1 MAVIKHQPKKYKK
14 SDKSVGFFIEFYEF
28 YKLQGGLNFDMI
40 FAYKE
45 IIMQNELLHELEQRG
60 FLNQASNMDGL
71 NAALNA
77 GPIAAYM
84 GSDPTADSLHVG
96 HLVPVMMMRWLQK
109 YGHRPLMLVGGAT
122 GRIGDPSGR
131 DTGRP
136 MMTEELLAKNVAGL
150 KKSYS
155 KFIKFGDGASD
166 AIIVDNYDWLK
177 DYNHLDFL
185 RDYGT
190 DFTVPRMLSMESVK
204 RRLENGMTFLE
215 FNYMTFQAVDFL
227 TLYKK
232 YGCILQTCGAD
243 QWGNAI
249 MGVELIRKKLGKE
262 AFVLSTALITDS
274 AGNKIGKSAGN
285 AIWVNEDKTS
295 PYEYYQYFRNTPDD
309 LVEKFLKIFT
319 EIPLDEIARLS
330 ALQGAELNEAK
341 KVLAFAATEIAHG
354 TAAAQSAADT
364 AASLF
369 GGAGA
374 SENMPTF
381 ELEMI
386 GPMAMLDFLVVI
398 GLFPSKSEA
407 RRMVEQ
413 GGIQIDSNKII
424 DWKSTVAPADEII
437 VQKGKKT
444 FLRVLKKN

>member
-1 MAVIKHQPKKYKK
+1 
-14 SDKSVGFFIEFYEF
+14 
-28 YKLQGGLNFDMI
+28 
-40 FAYKE
+40 
-45 IIMQNELLHELEQRG
+45 MQNELLRELTARG
-60 FLNQASNMDGL
+60 FINQVSNIDALND
-71 NAALNA
+71 ALNA
-77 GPIAAYM
+77 GRIAAYL

-109 YGHRPLMLVGGAT
+109 YGHRPIMLVGGAT

-131 DTGRP
+131 DSGRP
-136 MMTEELLAKNVAGL
+136 MMTEEVLAHNIAGL

-155 KFIKFGDGASD
+155 KFFRFGDGASD
-166 AIIVDNYDWLK
+166 AIMVDNYDWMK
-177 DYNHLDFL
+177 GYSHLDFL
-185 RDYGT
+185 RDFGT

-204 RRLENGMTFLE
+204 RRLETGMTFLE

-227 TLYKK
+227 TLYKD

-249 MGVELIRKKLGKE
+249 MGIELIRKKLGKE
-262 AFVLSTALITDS
+262 AFVLSTSLITDS
-274 AGNKIGKSAGN
+274 NGKKIGKSAGN

-319 EIPLDEIARLS
+319 EIPLSEIERLA
-330 ALQGAELNEAK
+330 ALKGAELNEAK
-341 KVLAFAATEIAHG
+341 KILAYAATEIAHG
-354 TAAAQSAADT
+354 TAAADAAAD
-364 AASLF
+364 AAAALF
-369 GGAGA
+369 GGGA
-374 SENMPTF
+374 DMSNAPSVEMP
-381 ELEMI
+381 MNA
-386 GPMAMLDFLVVI
+386 PMGVVDFLCAA

-413 GGIQIDSNKII
+413 GGIQIDGVKITDPRAMI
-424 DWKSTVAPADEII
+424 APACDIM

-444 FLRVLKKN
+444 FLRVMCK

>member
-1 MAVIKHQPKKYKK
+1 MLHIGENRVIIRDIHLWGVNMK
-14 SDKSVGFFIEFYEF
+14 
-28 YKLQGGLNFDMI
+28 
-40 FAYKE
+40 
-45 IIMQNELLHELEQRG
+45 NELLQELQARG
-60 FLNQASNMDGL
+60 FINQVSNLDGL
-71 NAALNA
+71 NDALNS
-77 GPIAAYM
+77 GQITAYL

-131 DTGRP
+131 DSGRP
-136 MMTEELLAKNVAGL
+136 MMTEEILAKNVAGL

-155 KFIKFGDGASD
+155 KFFRFGDGPSD
-166 AIIVDNYDWLK
+166 AIVVDNYDWMSG
-177 DYNHLDFL
+177 YSHLDFL
-185 RDYGT
+185 RDFGT

-227 TLYKK
+227 TLFKK

-249 MGVELIRKKLGKE
+249 MGIELIRKKLGKE
-262 AFVLSTALITDS
+262 AFVLSTSLITDS

-285 AIWVNEDKTS
+285 AIWVNEEKTS

-319 EIPLDEIARLS
+319 EIPLDEIEKLS

-341 KVLAFAATEIAHG
+341 KRLAFAATEIVHG
-354 TAAAQSAADT
+354 TVAAQNAADA

-369 GGAGA
+369 GGGA
-374 SENMPTF
+374 NSANIPTSEI
-381 ELEMI
+381 EMTGDMGI
-386 GPMAMLDFLVVI
+386 LDFLVAI
-398 GLFPSKSEA
+398 KLFPSKSEA

-413 GGIQIDSNKII
+413 GGIQINGVKII
-424 DWKSTVAPADEII
+424 DPKSVIVVADEFM
-437 VQKGKKT
+437 VQKGKKV
-444 FLRVLKKN
+444 FLKVVRKK